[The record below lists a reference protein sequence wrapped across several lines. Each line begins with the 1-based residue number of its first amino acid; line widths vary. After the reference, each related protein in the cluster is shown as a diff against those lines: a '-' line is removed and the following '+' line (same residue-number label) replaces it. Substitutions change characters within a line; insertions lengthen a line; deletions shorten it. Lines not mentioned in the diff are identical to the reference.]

1 MKYTVV
7 PIWLI
12 QPNAARPFVI
22 ALSSVQANI
31 VSCFYFGEMRN
42 TNEGSIFFFSQ
53 VDGSHGY
60 LTSKM
65 SQQPITLKYR
75 PSVLSLTKC
84 QRLKCIMP
92 VGGQNLLNYALAYCG
107 KYFMSTLIPC
117 ICPILF
123 EQQKLCALRHFFRN
137 LLPLRRH
144 LSNFI

>member
-1 MKYTVV
+1 MEIKKNGRDIKLYKFSTYKIKYPVV

-65 SQQPITLKYR
+65 S
-75 PSVLSLTKC
+75 
-84 QRLKCIMP
+84 
-92 VGGQNLLNYALAYCG
+92 
-107 KYFMSTLIPC
+107 
-117 ICPILF
+117 
-123 EQQKLCALRHFFRN
+123 
-137 LLPLRRH
+137 
-144 LSNFI
+144 